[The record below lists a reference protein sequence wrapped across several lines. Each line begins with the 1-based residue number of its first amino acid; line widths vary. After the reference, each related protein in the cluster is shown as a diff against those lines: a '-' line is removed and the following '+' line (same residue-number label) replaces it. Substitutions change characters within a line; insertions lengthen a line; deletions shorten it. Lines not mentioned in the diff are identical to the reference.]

1 MNTLTIKL
9 DDNVFSKLT
18 AFALRRGKSAEE
30 IVASV
35 TTEELAE
42 MDAMERLEATQRATK
57 ARLTPSQIDAAFNE
71 IRALKNA
78 PLPGDELPSL

>member
-1 MNTLTIKL
+1 MNTLTIEL

-18 AFALRRGKSAEE
+18 AFARRRGKSAEE
-30 IVASV
+30 IVATV

-42 MDAMERLEATQRATK
+42 IDALDRLETTQRETK
-57 ARLTPSQIDAAFNE
+57 ARLTSRQIDAAFNE
-71 IRALKNA
+71 IRALNTA

>member
-18 AFALRRGKSAEE
+18 AFASRLGKSAEE
-30 IVASV
+30 IVATV

-42 MDAMERLEATQRATK
+42 IDALDRLEATQREAK
-57 ARLTPSQIDAAFNE
+57 ARLTPSQINAAFNE
-71 IRALKNA
+71 IRALKTA

>member
-18 AFALRRGKSAEE
+18 AFARRRGKSAEE
-30 IVASV
+30 IVVTV

-42 MDAMERLEATQRATK
+42 IDALEGLEASQREAK
-57 ARLTPSQIDAAFNE
+57 ARLTSSQIDAAFNE
-71 IRALKNA
+71 IRALKTT